1 MFEEAVALKFV
12 PEIVMMEPFVA
23 DAGLKLVMVGTRLE
37 VTATE
42 PDVHLPAL
50 PAL

>member
-1 MFEEAVALKFV
+1 MFDEAVALKFV
-12 PEIVMMEPFVA
+12 PEMVTTAPFVA
-23 DAGLKLVMVGTRLE
+23 SAGLMLAMAGTRLE
-37 VTATE
+37 VTTTE